1 MNITLTTPNHTY
13 TFALEVKV
21 ITIGRKCE
29 EVWNAVA
36 IDCESISEFQCQ
48 IQYAD
53 DKWIISNGQIRTEC
67 PKGLRSNRLIPCS
80 FCMGRCVNL
89 RPERGWH

>member
-1 MNITLTTPNHTY
+1 MPNITLTINNHTY
-13 TFALEVKV
+13 TFQPETKV

-48 IQYAD
+48 IPKDGVALAD
-53 DKWIISNGQIRTEC
+53 GDCIRLGNGAVALQC
-67 PKGLRSNRLIPCS
+67 GLSA
-80 FCMGRCVNL
+80 
-89 RPERGWH
+89 